1 MGRASTRLHSGPHE
15 GGALDSAL
23 PERGLPG
30 TRDPLAEA
38 RDRFLSAEAVDR
50 TVVREPILASWW
62 RSREWRVAAN
72 RLDLSYLGAPDLDT
86 NLARAAEP
94 VLRHLH
100 DQLEGQP
107 ISIILT
113 DASGLVLRRLTG
125 DRDLER
131 QLDAIMLVPGFSY
144 AEDVVGTNGI
154 GTALEAGGPTHV
166 FGHEH
171 YAERLEG
178 MACAGVP
185 LRDPLS
191 GKTVGVI
198 DLTCWRRD
206 ADPLMLSLVKSTAD
220 QLGQALTET
229 SNGRDLR
236 LLQEYTRACRHTGG
250 IVLALGNDVVMLND
264 HARRALSPAD
274 QAALISQAT
283 EALAAEALAAGARG
297 RWRPPGAVTV
307 DLPSGA
313 VARMFCRPVGE
324 LGLLVTSPDAV
335 SASGPLADGVVH
347 VKLVAPASSPSA
359 EAAVVRSSMALP
371 GLVGSAAAWRR
382 ACRLAEASYERG
394 EWLALEGEA
403 GVGKLALIRAVHQR
417 RNPTAPFHVIDVAD
431 LGKPPECLSQ
441 VRAELLDGTGMLVL
455 RHAHLL
461 TSYQVR
467 ALADALGEVKPPAQ
481 SPPSGAVPCP
491 PAGRNDEKAVVSRLR
506 VAVTL
511 DRGAARADLSCL
523 LRLFP
528 DTVAVPPLRHHSED
542 IRDLVPFFL
551 GKLSQQGRVTCS
563 PAAMQLVLRHTWPGN
578 AAQLWH
584 VLKQVV
590 QRRRAGQI
598 MPEDLPPECWTVSR
612 RVLSPLES
620 IERDAIV
627 QSLLDHGGNKIRA
640 ARALGMSRATIYR
653 RIREYGIITS

>member
-1 MGRASTRLHSGPHE
+1 MGRASTRLRSGPQ
-15 GGALDSAL
+15 GSGTLDTAL

-30 TRDPLAEA
+30 ARDALAEA
-38 RDRFLSAEAVDR
+38 RDRFLAAEAVDR
-50 TVVREPILASWW
+50 AVVREPILASWW
-62 RSREWRVAAN
+62 RSREWRVAAD
-72 RLDLSYLGAPDLDT
+72 RLDLNYLGAPDLET
-86 NLARAAEP
+86 SLARSAEP

-100 DQLEGQP
+100 EQLDGQP

-113 DASGLVLRRLTG
+113 DATGLVLRRLTG

-131 QLDAIMLVPGFSY
+131 QLDTIMLIPGFSY

-154 GTALEAGGPTHV
+154 GTALESGGPAHV

-191 GKTVGVI
+191 GKTIGVI

-274 QAALISQAT
+274 QAALISQAS
-283 EALAAEALAAGARG
+283 EALAAEALAAGVRG

-307 DLPSGA
+307 DLPSGTI
-313 VARMFCRPVGE
+313 ARMFCRPIGE
-324 LGLLVTSPDAV
+324 FGLLATPADP
-335 SASGPLADGVVH
+335 GPGAGLLADGVVH
-347 VKLVAPASSPSA
+347 VKLVTPAATSST
-359 EAAVVRSSMALP
+359 EAVVARSSMALP
-371 GLVGSAAAWRR
+371 GLVGSGASWRR
-382 ACRLAEASYERG
+382 ACRLAETSYESG

-403 GVGKLALIRAVHQR
+403 GAGKLALIRAVHQR
-417 RNPTAPFHVIDVAD
+417 RNPAAPFHVIDVAD
-431 LGKPPECLSQ
+431 LGKPPECMNQ
-441 VRAELLDGTGMLVL
+441 VRTELLDGTGMLVL

-461 TSYQVR
+461 TSYQAR
-467 ALADALGEVKPPAQ
+467 ALTSALSEAKASAQ
-481 SPPSGAVPCP
+481 TP
-491 PAGRNDEKAVVSRLR
+491 RLR
-506 VAVTL
+506 VAITL

-528 DTVAVPPLRHHSED
+528 GTVAVPPLRHHSED
-542 IRDLVPFFL
+542 LRDLVPFFL

-578 AAQLWH
+578 AAQLWQ

-653 RIREYGIITS
+653 RIREYGIITG

>member
-1 MGRASTRLHSGPHE
+1 
-15 GGALDSAL
+15 
-23 PERGLPG
+23 
-30 TRDPLAEA
+30 
-38 RDRFLSAEAVDR
+38 
-50 TVVREPILASWW
+50 
-62 RSREWRVAAN
+62 
-72 RLDLSYLGAPDLDT
+72 
-86 NLARAAEP
+86 
-94 VLRHLH
+94 
-100 DQLEGQP
+100 
-107 ISIILT
+107 
-113 DASGLVLRRLTG
+113 
-125 DRDLER
+125 
-131 QLDAIMLVPGFSY
+131 
-144 AEDVVGTNGI
+144 
-154 GTALEAGGPTHV
+154 
-166 FGHEH
+166 
-171 YAERLEG
+171 

-206 ADPLMLSLVKSTAD
+206 ADPLMLSLVRSTAD

-283 EALAAEALAAGARG
+283 EALSAEAIAAGTRG
-297 RWRPPGAVTV
+297 RLRAPGAVTV

-324 LGLLVTSPDAV
+324 FGMLAA
-335 SASGPLADGVVH
+335 SADTGPLADGVVH
-347 VKLVAPASSPSA
+347 VKMVAPAGPPSTDA
-359 EAAVVRSSMALP
+359 IIARAAMALP
-371 GLVGSAAAWRR
+371 GIVGSGAAWRR

-394 EWLALEGEA
+394 EWLALEGEP
-403 GVGKLALIRAVHQR
+403 GVGKLALVRAVHQR
-417 RNPTAPFHVIDVAD
+417 RNPAAPCHVLDAAD
-431 LGKPPECLSQ
+431 AAHDHDWLTQ
-441 VRAELLDGTGMLVL
+441 VRTELLEGTGMLVL
-455 RHAHLL
+455 RHVHLL
-461 TSYQVR
+461 NARQMRTLAG
-467 ALADALGEVKPPAQ
+467 ALQETRD
-481 SPPSGAVPCP
+481 
-491 PAGRNDEKAVVSRLR
+491 AGRDEEPTSHGGATAPGLR

-511 DRGAARADLSCL
+511 DRAAARAELAGL

-528 DTVAVPPLRHHSED
+528 GSVSVPPLRHHSED
-542 IRDLVPFFL
+542 LRDLVPFFL
-551 GKLSQQGRVTCS
+551 GKLSQQGRVTSS
-563 PAAMQLVLRHTWPGN
+563 PAAMQLLLRHTWPGN
-578 AAQLWH
+578 AAQLWQ
-584 VLKQVV
+584 VLRQVV
-590 QRRRAGQI
+590 QRRRIGQI

-653 RIREYGIITS
+653 RIREYGIVTPDAG